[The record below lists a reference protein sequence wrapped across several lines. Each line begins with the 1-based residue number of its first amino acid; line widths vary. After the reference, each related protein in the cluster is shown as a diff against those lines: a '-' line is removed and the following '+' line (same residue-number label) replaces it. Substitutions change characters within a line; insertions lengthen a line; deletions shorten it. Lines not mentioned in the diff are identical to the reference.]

1 MNKINLFSVFIFFSL
16 IFHSAAQQDDVL
28 MKINDKNIGTNEF
41 ENLYTKNLE
50 LVQDPSQRDIDNYKD
65 LFIAF
70 KLELEDAYQNK
81 YDTIRSF
88 KKELKQYR
96 DELAKK
102 YLSDEE
108 VIDHLT
114 KEAYQRMQQDVKVSH
129 ILVKLPRN
137 PSPKD
142 TLKVYNRAMEMYKK
156 AQAGEDF
163 SLLAKKYSQDPSVR
177 SNSGDLGYINVFHT
191 VYPFESQAYNTEVG
205 KISKPFRTKF
215 GYHIL
220 KVEDKR
226 KARGQIEV
234 AHIFLRNNKTNPEE
248 TKNQINHLY
257 QKLINK
263 EDRFENLAH
272 KYSEDKTSARA
283 GGRLRKFGIRE
294 MIPEFE
300 DQAFALEKPGDLS
313 KPFESRYGWHI
324 IKLIRKYPIPEF
336 AQIQN
341 DLRRKV
347 THDERSKLGKEKLY
361 KKILGIYKIEE
372 KTPLSKILPVIG
384 SSFFQNQWKI
394 PQKHLNDKPL
404 FIINNDQIVS
414 VNDFYKFLYRNQKKT
429 PALVNQ
435 KKEILQKLYEDF
447 KKQEL
452 LNYYDRHLE
461 KIYPEFANT
470 VKEYEEGLLL
480 FNIKSDRVWNK
491 ALQDTTGL
499 KKFYNIH
506 REKYRI
512 PDQYLVM
519 IGQTNSKKT
528 GKKLEKFFKQN
539 KSYEEI
545 QEKFKGRDL
554 ILQKKKLSKNDSLIK
569 SLQLNTKKTV
579 RYKDGKEYVIVHL
592 QEIEKSK
599 IPELEDIKGK
609 VINDYQSFLEDKWI
623 EELKSEYP
631 AIINEKNWQKLR
643 EKYKQ

>member
-1 MNKINLFSVFIFFSL
+1 MKKYNLLPILIFFSF
-16 IFHSAAQQDDVL
+16 IFQSTAQQGNVL
-28 MKINDKNIGTNEF
+28 MKINGKNISTNEF

-50 LVQDPSQRDIDNYKD
+50 LVQDPKQRDIDYYKN

-70 KLELEDAYQNK
+70 KLELEDAYQHH
-81 YDTIRSF
+81 YDTVFSF

-108 VIDHLT
+108 VINLLT
-114 KEAYQRMQQDVKVSH
+114 KEAYNRMLQDVKVSH
-129 ILVKLPRN
+129 ILIKLPRN

-142 TLKVYNRAMEMYKK
+142 TLKAYHRAIEIYNK
-156 AQAGEDF
+156 AEAGEDF
-163 SLLAKKYSQDPSVR
+163 SLLAKKYSQDPSAM

-191 VYPFESQAYNTEVG
+191 VYPFETKAYNTENG

-220 KVEDKR
+220 KVKDKR

-234 AHIFLRNNKTNPEE
+234 SHIFLRINKNNHEA
-248 TKNQINHLY
+248 TKKQINQLY

-283 GGRLRKFGIRE
+283 GGRLRKFGIQE

-300 DQAFALEKPGDLS
+300 DQAFSLKNPGDIS

-324 IKLIRKYPIPEF
+324 IKLIKKYPVPEF
-336 AQIQN
+336 SLIQN
-341 DLRRKV
+341 DLRKKISR
-347 THDERSKLGKEKLY
+347 DERSKLGEEKLF
-361 KKILGIYKIEE
+361 KKILGIYNIEK
-372 KTPLSKILPVIG
+372 KTPLAKIIPLIDK
-384 SSFFQNQWKI
+384 SFFENQWKI

-414 VNDFYKFLYRNQKKT
+414 VNDFYKFLYKNQKKT
-429 PALVNQ
+429 PAQVSQ

-447 KKQEL
+447 KKQKIL
-452 LNYYDRHLE
+452 SYYNRHLE
-461 KIYPEFANT
+461 NIYPEFANT

-499 KKFYNIH
+499 KKFYNTH
-506 REKYRI
+506 KEKYRI
-512 PDQYLVM
+512 PDQYLVI

-528 GKKLEKFFKQN
+528 GKKLEKLFKQN
-539 KSYEEI
+539 KSFKEI
-545 QEKFKGRDL
+545 QEKFKEQNL
-554 ILQKKKLSKNDSLIK
+554 ILQKKKLSKKNSLIK

-579 RYKDGKEYVIVHL
+579 RYKDGKEYIIVHL
-592 QEIEKSK
+592 LEIEKSK

-609 VINDYQSFLEDKWI
+609 VINDYQSFLENKWI

-631 AIINEKNWQKLR
+631 VIINEKNWRNLR